1 MEIVMRGRISGA
13 RDGVDWPDV
22 GGSIDVPAAEAHDLV
37 AMGLAAYA
45 DDDVAPLE
53 AAVAPKAETAADALK
68 PTRRTP
74 RKSQQTA
81 QEG

>member
-22 GGSIDVPAAEAHDLV
+22 GGSIEVPAAEAHDLV
-37 AMGLAAYA
+37 AMGLAAYT
-45 DDDVAPLE
+45 DDDAPLE

-68 PTRRTP
+68 PTRRAP

>member
-45 DDDVAPLE
+45 DDDAPLE

-68 PTRRTP
+68 PTRRT

>member
-1 MEIVMRGRISGA
+1 MEFVMRGRISGA
-13 RDGVDWPDV
+13 RDGLDWPDV

-45 DDDVAPLE
+45 DDDAPLE

-68 PTRRTP
+68 PTRRT